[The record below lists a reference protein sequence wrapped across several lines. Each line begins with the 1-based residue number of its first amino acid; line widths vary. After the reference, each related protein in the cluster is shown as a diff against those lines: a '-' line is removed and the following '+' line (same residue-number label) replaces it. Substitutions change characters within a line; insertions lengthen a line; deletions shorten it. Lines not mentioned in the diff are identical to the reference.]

1 MSHLL
6 KLYVNQGGLVEV
18 FKDQFFLKYYQ
29 KHKNTLKEWFLRY
42 MFLSFTFT
50 NMNQKSIISTNCL
63 CHLHFHILP
72 HQNILH
78 CFQCYHQ
85 CSIYFSISLTFTKL

>member
-6 KLYVNQGGLVEV
+6 KLYANQGGLVEV

-50 NMNQKSIISTNCL
+50 NMN
-63 CHLHFHILP
+63 
-72 HQNILH
+72 
-78 CFQCYHQ
+78 
-85 CSIYFSISLTFTKL
+85 